1 MTTNEVLGELKK
13 GDEFILGRLNG
24 LRIKN
29 NKKLKS
35 KFVKHNEIMSVSTYV
50 IPETGDT
57 AVVFAVKLL
66 QTLKGKDYSSMYLS
80 YYYKTPYGT
89 NIMPFFDNGVVV
101 GYIEVTR
108 HAEER
113 MKERLGKDFETFFRE
128 DWVKKNDSTAAA
140 KEYPYNGNP
149 NEYVAHV
156 GDAFL
161 ILEFEDSG
169 RKRIVKTVLATD
181 NLYLNQLKDK
191 LDSKKMGEAFRAD
204 LDKFLDADTEARL
217 KMFKK
222 AGMIHKV
229 A

>member
-66 QTLKGKDYSSMYLS
+66 QTLKGKEYSSMYLS

-89 NIMPFFDNGVVV
+89 HIMPFFDKGVVV
-101 GYIEVTR
+101 AFIEVTR

-113 MKERLGKDFETFFRE
+113 MKERLGKDFDAFFRE
-128 DWVKKNDSTAAA
+128 DWIKKNNSTTATVA
-140 KEYPYNGNP
+140 YPYNGNP
-149 NEYVAHV
+149 NEYVAHA

-161 ILEFEDSG
+161 ILEVEDSG
-169 RKRIVKTVLATD
+169 RKKIVKTVLATA

-204 LDKFLDADTEARL
+204 LDKELDADTEACL

-222 AGMIHKV
+222 AGMIHRV